1 MEMADPPP
9 ASWADGVQVEGQ
21 RLQAYLQ
28 QRQHTLMMKGAAEVL
43 KHTLEPIPTTDAQD
57 GCVHFGDS
65 LLLRS
70 HGTGG
75 LLQADVADQIQV
87 QEGSRAPVAS
97 ASLSTGSMLAA
108 CPRNTFTV
116 SRVHDDDEFGT
127 SCFLHYG
134 QVIRLGTSPQLQDQ
148 PLYLHSSGNTGGNG
162 ATNGNTLGEGETLV
176 CLYPRAPAS
185 THWRVLRAEASSD
198 ETNGAAEPVA
208 LGAQIHLENVATGS
222 SVSSDTG
229 VRTTSY
235 GNEWRVFG
243 VESGSTGSTSAWS
256 FVNSNWAEDLVD
268 EARRAGGAGTAR
280 AAVLGVVA
288 PSGADPGELLLN
300 PVARAEHDLR
310 TLRSEGKTKAYEV
323 LARLYP
329 QLRRSGM
336 HGVRRLRRMCT
347 SADTGGRGMLR
358 IQTFLGHLTAFDL
371 RINTEER
378 DQLLELFGEEA
389 DNNYV
394 DYRRFFA
401 LMAPSMLGVR
411 EGAVQ
416 DAYAK
421 LRDRSA
427 GGLVEVAML
436 QRSWDPCCHPD
447 VQKGKLQQSE
457 AMQDFLQQWD
467 ITSADGLVSSEAF
480 MDYYHDVSAAVESDE
495 AFVELVR
502 RGWGL

>member
-1 MEMADPPP
+1 MADPAP

-43 KHTLEPIPTTDAQD
+43 KHTLEPLPTTDAQD
-57 GCVHFGDS
+57 GRVHFGDS

-70 HGTGG
+70 RGTGG

-87 QEGSRAPVAS
+87 QEGSRAPAAS

-116 SRVHDDDEFGT
+116 SRVHDDDEFGI

-134 QVIRLGTSPQLQDQ
+134 QVIRLGTSPHLQDQ
-148 PLYLHSSGNTGGNG
+148 PLYLHSSGSGTGAATGN
-162 ATNGNTLGEGETLV
+162 ALGEGETLV

-185 THWRVLRAEASSD
+185 THWRVLRAEANSD
-198 ETNGAAEPVA
+198 TTNHAAEPVA
-208 LGAQIHLENVATGS
+208 LGAQIRFENVATGS
-222 SVSSDTG
+222 SMSSDSV

-243 VESGSTGSTSAWS
+243 VQGAGAGSTGSASTWS
-256 FVNSNWAEDLVD
+256 FVNSNWAEDRVA
-268 EARRAGGAGTAR
+268 EARKAGGAGTAR

-310 TLRSEGKTKAYEV
+310 TLRSEGRTKDYEI

-329 QLRRSGM
+329 QLRRNGM

-347 SADTGGRGMLR
+347 SADIGGNGTLR
-358 IQTFLGHLTAFDL
+358 IQTFLGHITAFGL
-371 RINTEER
+371 RVNAEER
-378 DQLLELFGEEA
+378 DQLLELFGEEPA
-389 DNNYV
+389 KTHV
-394 DYRRFFA
+394 EYRRFFA
-401 LMAPSMLGVR
+401 LMAPSMQGVR
-411 EGAVQ
+411 EGAVR
-416 DAYAK
+416 DAYAT
-421 LRDRSA
+421 LQERSA
-427 GGLVEVAML
+427 GGFVEVATL
-436 QRSWDPCCHPD
+436 QRNWDPCCHPD
-447 VQKGKLQQSE
+447 VQRGELIQSE

-467 ITSADGLVSSEAF
+467 ITSVDGLVSSEAF

-495 AFVELVR
+495 DFVELVR